1 MKLYSE
7 QELKE
12 LFDALHYMNMK
23 ELRSICKQHDI
34 PSTEKKAE
42 LINKIMHFIKTG
54 KILPVKEFP
63 DSAFA
68 KKNIDYPLAPQTKIL
83 NCSFK
88 NDLKTRNFFKQLV
101 GNHFHFTAFG
111 IDWIEER
118 WHAGNPPTY
127 QEFAMMWQRE
137 YEQRKKTK
145 AQPKKEWALL
155 NFIQRYQGKFPNAS
169 KQEVMNAWKKER
181 EKQAEFAQKLLN
193 KVNK

>member
-1 MKLYSE
+1 
-7 QELKE
+7 
-12 LFDALHYMNMK
+12 
-23 ELRSICKQHDI
+23 
-34 PSTEKKAE
+34 
-42 LINKIMHFIKTG
+42 MHFIKTG
-54 KILPVKEFP
+54 KIVPVKELP
-63 DSAFA
+63 DCVFA
-68 KKNIDYPLAPQTKIL
+68 QKGINYPLAPQTKIL
-83 NCSFK
+83 YGSFK

-127 QEFAMMWQRE
+127 QEFATMWQGE
-137 YEQRKKTK
+137 YERRKKTK

-155 NFIQRYQGKFPNAS
+155 NFMQRYQEQFPNAS

-181 EKQAEFAQKLLN
+181 EKQAQFAQKLLN